1 MAGFGTVEKNM
12 VASSKFATL
21 MGKYYERIF
30 VVFRLFLTLSM
41 AKGSTSDTV
50 GDIECDTNTI
60 GCPEMCHNYFF
71 PFALARY
78 WQLQVFCVG
87 LPTIMFMAYKT
98 KVDISVA
105 AFLKEQERNR
115 EKNGTEESDLEKIE
129 REHAEGH
136 TKFRSLQ
143 AHVPPK
149 LFLWYYFTTWAR
161 MIIDIVFTFFQ
172 YRIYVFKF
180 LMPAKFYCEEY
191 PCRGGLSDMDN
202 NIYTTCFIADHIQR
216 SIYINIHFFFV
227 CVTILLSLLDI
238 YSIGTEPVL
247 EAWYNRSYNPIKKNK
262 GPVFFEPSG
271 KNADG
276 FVDIRNLP
284 RQPSN
289 RNAGGFVQSSG
300 ITYRTSVM
308 PRTQSVLR
316 SRSRAY

>member
-1 MAGFGTVEKNM
+1 
-12 VASSKFATL
+12 
-21 MGKYYERIF
+21 
-30 VVFRLFLTLSM
+30 
-41 AKGSTSDTV
+41 
-50 GDIECDTNTI
+50 
-60 GCPEMCHNYFF
+60 
-71 PFALARY
+71 
-78 WQLQVFCVG
+78 
-87 LPTIMFMAYKT
+87 
-98 KVDISVA
+98 
-105 AFLKEQERNR
+105 
-115 EKNGTEESDLEKIE
+115 
-129 REHAEGH
+129 
-136 TKFRSLQ
+136 
-143 AHVPPK
+143 
-149 LFLWYYFTTWAR
+149 

-191 PCRGGLSDMDN
+191 PCRGGLSDMDD

-227 CVTILLSLLDI
+227 CVTILLSIMDI

-247 EAWYNRSYNPIKKNK
+247 EGKITQTNYLSWKLISAWYNRSYNPIKKNK
-262 GPVFFEPSG
+262 GPVFFEPTG